1 LIKNNKLILNKKKD
15 EKVIYYNHITYLFI
29 INYFFMENTVGRNH
43 LAPNNFTYIIKVYTQ
58 SQFLSDLLEEEC
70 NFIGNI
76 GSPNGEPYIINGL
89 NKINNTEVWIVNQE
103 KQGYYYFW
111 FKNKNDAITL
121 FNVIEEKKK
130 LKQNTAKNTIYK
142 FTKTG
147 WKHVNKFQ
155 DRNPDDLIGYTHYLK
170 TINKDIN
177 NYNNFIDFLKSI
189 GEGYR
194 TLNYLLYGPPGTGK
208 TTLIK
213 TLASMNNY
221 PIYIVNASLMDN
233 FNASD
238 VLNPK
243 VATGQKNKI
252 ILFEDFD
259 RYLKE
264 GKFNMSEILNELDGI
279 ESTEGCIRFFT
290 CNDIEEI
297 KKHDALIN
305 RMNSKFSFDYPENKD
320 FINKLNRLLTF
331 LPVIDQ
337 EKKNKFINL
346 FFEKITSENKITLRP
361 FTSYIIRYLFDSDC
375 LDKLIENIDE
385 LKT

>member
-1 LIKNNKLILNKKKD
+1 
-15 EKVIYYNHITYLFI
+15 
-29 INYFFMENTVGRNH
+29 MENTVGRNH

-177 NYNNFIDFLKSI
+177 NYNDFIDFLKSI

-233 FNASD
+233 VNASD

-264 GKFNMSEILNELDGI
+264 GKYNMSEILNELDGI

>member
-233 FNASD
+233 VNASD